1 MHTIP
6 RKPHLLRAAAALSLL
21 AVLALTGC
29 RTVWRH
35 DQWSAAKYDQDV
47 SHCQAE
53 ARSSRAYREIQTRTC
68 TVNAETGEE
77 ACTSEVSSRPP
88 TQPVNWKQCMMD
100 RGWDPRT
107 GFRWE
112 DVSKPR

>member
-1 MHTIP
+1 MHTVP
-6 RKPHLLRAAAALSLL
+6 RKPLLRAAAVLALL
-21 AVLALTGC
+21 ALLALTGC

-35 DQWSAAKYDQDV
+35 EQWSEAKYQQDFNE
-47 SHCQAE
+47 CRAE

-68 TVNAETGEE
+68 TVDAETGEE
-77 ACTSEVSSRPP
+77 ACIQEVSSRPP
-88 TQPVNWKQCMMD
+88 GEPVNWKNCMME